1 MEGGIVKKVWS
12 FALRLSF
19 RCSGIASLKPAHIKK
34 LDFSIFLVIRLYESV
49 ILNQFEDQIQE

>member
-19 RCSGIASLKPAHIKK
+19 RCSGIASL
-34 LDFSIFLVIRLYESV
+34 VIILYETV
-49 ILNQFEDQIQE
+49 ILNQFEDQVQE